1 MVEVAL
7 AGRAVAAVPFR
18 FATDVLRRLGEEL
31 VPSPDLGILEL
42 VKNAYDANALR
53 CHVDLVRTERAGGS
67 VRISDDGDGMTT
79 QDVTD
84 GFLVIGGS
92 RKSREQPTRL
102 GRTPSGDKGLGRLA
116 ALRLGSKVSLVTRP
130 RDEPAH
136 EYRLRINWGAYDKA
150 EVIEDVVWNVE
161 RHGRTNGTV
170 HGTEILIEGLGS
182 KVGRMDVKRLARAM
196 VLLADPFGEDPR
208 GFQPSLSAPEFEDLE
223 KLVQQRYFQ
232 DADWFLGAQLDSKGH
247 ATAVVRDW
255 RGEELFRADHAQL
268 AKHRDERRYLCP
280 PARFDFWVFLLARRD
295 FAVRGTSLTEVR
307 KWLESFGGVHL
318 YYNGLRV
325 APYGNEGNDWLDM
338 NLRRARSPEERPS
351 TNTSIG
357 RVSITDREGQLLQKT
372 DRSGFV
378 ENETFLELRA
388 FAQDAMEWLARRR
401 LELAEQRRA
410 RQREEVKK
418 ATSRSRQRLEKR
430 IENLAVPEPE
440 REALQKALRTHI
452 RIQEKETDALRREV
466 QLYRTLSTA
475 GITAATFAHES
486 SGNPLK
492 SIALSIGA
500 IDRRARK
507 ALKTEVFDQLLAKP
521 IRGIR
526 QATDSLSV
534 LGSATLKLI
543 RHEKRRLG
551 RVDLHPVIHDVL
563 ETFQPFL
570 EGRGV
575 KVEVLLC
582 EGDPYIRGSQAAIE
596 SIVTNLLNNSMVAFE
611 SSTSTVRVIRV
622 ETLLGDAWTVRF
634 QDNGPGIEGIS
645 LEDIWLP
652 GQTTRPGGTGLG
664 LTIVRDAVRD
674 LGGRVEAREHGEL
687 GGAEILIHLPI
698 LGA

>member
-1 MVEVAL
+1 MVDVAL
-7 AGRAVAAVPFR
+7 ADRSVAAVPFR

-42 VKNAYDANALR
+42 VKNAYDANAR
-53 CHVDLVRTERAGGS
+53 GCHVELIGTDQAGGS
-67 VRISDDGDGMTT
+67 VRISDDGDGMSI
-79 QDVTD
+79 QDLTD

-92 RKSREQPTRL
+92 RKSRDTITRV
-102 GRTPSGDKGLGRLA
+102 GRIPSGDKGLGRLA
-116 ALRLGSKVSLVTRP
+116 ALRLGSRVSLVTRP
-130 RDEPAH
+130 GDEPEN
-136 EYRLRINWGAYDKA
+136 EYRLRINWGAYDEA
-150 EVIEDVVWNVE
+150 QVIEDVIWNVE
-161 RHGRTNGTV
+161 RHRRAHGAVR
-170 HGTEILIEGLGS
+170 GTEIHVEDLGS

-196 VLLADPFGEDPR
+196 ILLADPFGDDPG

-223 KLVQQRYFQ
+223 KLVKERYFQ
-232 DADWFLGAQLDSKGH
+232 DADWFLGAELDSKGD
-247 ATAVVRDW
+247 AKAIVRDW
-255 RGEELFRADHAQL
+255 RGEELFHADHAEL
-268 AKHRDERRYLCP
+268 ANRRGERPYLCP
-280 PARFDFWVFLLARRD
+280 PARFNFWVFLLTRRD
-295 FAVRGTSLTEVR
+295 FAVRGTSLTEIR
-307 KWLESFGGVHL
+307 NWLESFGGVHL

-325 APYGNEGNDWLDM
+325 APYGNEGNDWLEM

-357 RVSITDREGQLLQKT
+357 RVSIADREGHLLQKT

-378 ENETFLELRA
+378 ETETFLELRA

-410 RQREEVKK
+410 RRREEVKK
-418 ATSRSRQRLEKR
+418 TTSRSRQRLEKR
-430 IENLAVPEPE
+430 IEQLPVPAPE

-452 RIQEKETDALRREV
+452 RAEDKEKDALRREV

-492 SIALSIGA
+492 SIELSISA
-500 IDRRARK
+500 IDRRARG
-507 ALKTEVFDQLLAKP
+507 LLEVEVFKRSLEKP
-521 IRGIR
+521 IKSIQR
-526 QATDSLSV
+526 ATDSLAV

-543 RHEKRRLG
+543 RHDKRRLG
-551 RVDLHPVIHDVL
+551 RVDLHPVIRDVL
-563 ETFQPFL
+563 QTFHPFF

-575 KVEVLLC
+575 EVEVVLC
-582 EGDPYIRGSQAAIE
+582 DGEPYVRGSSAAIE
-596 SIVTNLLNNSMVAFE
+596 SIVTNLLNNSLVAFE
-611 SSTSTVRVIRV
+611 SSTSASRLVRV
-622 ETLLGDAWTVRF
+622 ETLLGDVWTLRF
-634 QDNGPGIEGIS
+634 QDNGPGIDGIS

-674 LGGRVEAREHGEL
+674 LGGSVEAREHGEL
-687 GGAEILIHLPI
+687 GGAEFLIHLPI